1 MRDFGKE
8 VSVMA
13 ELHHPNVVMLMG
25 FCAKPPVLVMEYM
38 GRGSLFRVL
47 HATDIRLHPTML
59 LHVLVDVAC
68 GMSYVR
74 APGFAPRA
82 SLPSPFASL
91 ARSLASAF
99 SFFFYLLLT
108 TYSPTLVFL
117 PPPPHFSTTEIK

>member
-68 GMSYVR
+68 GMSCV
-74 APGFAPRA
+74 
-82 SLPSPFASL
+82 
-91 ARSLASAF
+91 RSLATNSLT
-99 SFFFYLLLT
+99 YLLVLSRSST
-108 TYSPTLVFL
+108 HLPTHRSSARFR
-117 PPPPHFSTTEIK
+117 PRFSTFWFGCRQ

>member
-74 APGFAPRA
+74 SPGFA
-82 SLPSPFASL
+82 PFASL

-108 TYSPTLVFL
+108 THSSTLVFL
-117 PPPPHFSTTEIK
+117 PPPPTSPLVCQ

>member
-68 GMSYVR
+68 GMSCVC
-74 APGFAPRA
+74 
-82 SLPSPFASL
+82 SL
-91 ARSLASAF
+91 ATNSL
-99 SFFFYLLLT
+99 
-108 TYSPTLVFL
+108 TYY
-117 PPPPHFSTTEIK
+117 

>member
-74 APGFAPRA
+74 SPGFAPRA
-82 SLPSPFASL
+82 SRPGLRLP
-91 ARSLASAF
+91 ARSRVLSRSSSIFYSRLTPQHSF
-99 SFFFYLLLT
+99 SFH
-108 TYSPTLVFL
+108 
-117 PPPPHFSTTEIK
+117 PPPTSPLVCQ